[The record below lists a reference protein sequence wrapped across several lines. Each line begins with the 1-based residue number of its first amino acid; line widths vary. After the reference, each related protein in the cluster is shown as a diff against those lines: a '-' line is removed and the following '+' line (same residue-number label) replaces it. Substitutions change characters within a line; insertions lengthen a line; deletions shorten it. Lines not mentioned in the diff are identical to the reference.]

1 MRSPALLFAVTSFL
15 SASFGAAAVLVLSS
29 SQEQVDSPS
38 PVPRVERVE
47 GQSAGP
53 TGRADEGLRMTVAR
67 LEEEVRGL
75 RAQLGQLASA
85 RSAIGPAAAS
95 VEGSEELTGA
105 SAAREEAVF
114 EEVTRALAK
123 IDEQKAAAARV
134 EELKKRGEE
143 QSKAFEEYEQVQAN
157 LSERIAKLAESM
169 PMSNADQRDLQ
180 RLSDLQVERMRDLTR
195 SWAAAELTD
204 EEVAERFMAERR
216 EHRRSALALLG
227 EERIG
232 AYQQFIQAGGFG
244 GRYAFY
250 TAPREDWRESG
261 SER

>member
-1 MRSPALLFAVTSFL
+1 MRSPAVLFAVTSFL
-15 SASFGAAAVLVLSS
+15 SASFGAAAVLVFSS
-29 SQEQVDSPS
+29 SQEQVDSPP
-38 PVPRVERVE
+38 PVRRVERVE
-47 GQSAGP
+47 GQS
-53 TGRADEGLRMTVAR
+53 TGLGEGTDEGLRMTVAR

-85 RSAIGPAAAS
+85 RSAIGSAAPT
-95 VEGSEELTGA
+95 VEGSEEVDGA

-123 IDEQKAAAARV
+123 IDELKAAAARV

-143 QSKAFEEYEQVQAN
+143 QSKAFDEYDEVQAN
-157 LSERIAKLAESM
+157 LSDRIAKLAESV
-169 PMSNADQRDLQ
+169 PMSDADRRDLQ

-195 SWAAAELTD
+195 SWATAELTD

-227 EERIG
+227 EDRIG

-250 TAPREDWRESG
+250 TAPREDWRESE
-261 SER
+261 SDR